1 MEVPAAR
8 SRVTLIL
15 GFAAA
20 RIRFPFRRGRKPCL
34 KPRQLIAAALACRDY
49 FAVTVTRGLQ
59 SHTTCSPTKGCLPVQ
74 STMRHSAADVL
85 PAFVMHPALRSDCSR

>member
-8 SRVTLIL
+8 SRVTLVQ

-34 KPRQLIAAALACRDY
+34 KPRQLIAAALAYRDY
-49 FAVTVTRGLQ
+49 FAATVTRGPAVSHHLQ
-59 SHTTCSPTKGCLPVQ
+59 PHQGLPSRLVDD
-74 STMRHSAADVL
+74 A
-85 PAFVMHPALRSDCSR
+85 PLRS